1 MTTIK
6 SATLYPVCYD
16 CGSVQTPIPTA
27 PADGKEFSLLEIQ
40 AMVHGY
46 VELLTLD
53 DGTIMLFNEDG
64 QMKNFKYNAPASL
77 ISQTALVGNVLHCLP
92 KQFP

>member
-1 MTTIK
+1 MTTLK
-6 SATLYPVCYD
+6 SAILWPVCYD
-16 CGSVQTPIPTA
+16 CGTTQTPIPTA

-64 QMKNFKYNAPASL
+64 RMKNFKYNAPASL
-77 ISQTALVGNVLHCLP
+77 IAKTELVGNVLHCLP